1 MKGNYTNYY
10 LASKLEKPILV
21 NNLNKIYMKKLLF
34 LLPILI
40 FSIITACS
48 DKKSSEEKQFD
59 VDIDLIEKYLADS
72 SITAQS
78 TSDGIY
84 YVIKEEGTG
93 KRPDVFSSISI
104 DYKGSLLNGT
114 VFEKSNT
121 SGNLYTFIKGW
132 RLGIPLFREGGK
144 GTLFIPSKFGYGVRS
159 KRKIPANSV
168 LIFEITLK
176 EVILQNPND
185 I

>member
-1 MKGNYTNYY
+1 
-10 LASKLEKPILV
+10 
-21 NNLNKIYMKKLLF
+21 MKKLLF

-40 FSIITACS
+40 LLIITACR
-48 DKKSSEEKQFD
+48 DKKSSEEKQFE
-59 VDIDLIEKYLADS
+59 VDINLIEKYLADS

-93 KRPDVFSSISI
+93 KRPDVFSSISF
-104 DYKGSLLNGT
+104 DSKGSLLNGT
-114 VFEKSNT
+114 VFKEDS
-121 SGNLYTFIKGW
+121 SGNLYTFNRGL

-144 GTLFIPSKFGYGVRS
+144 GTLFIPSKFGYGVRGYTG
-159 KRKIPANSV
+159 IPANSV
-168 LIFEITLK
+168 LIYEITLK
-176 EVILQNPND
+176 KVTLQNPDD